1 MILDIGDGWAVALSV
16 ATWIG
21 VSFAVGWWGARWP
34 DARLEADGPFTR
46 LRGWER
52 SGAWWQRH
60 LRVQRWKDRLP
71 EAGAFFGG
79 TAKRHLPSR
88 SDQGLEAFRR
98 ETVRAERVHWL
109 ILASTPVH
117 LLWCR
122 PTVALGM
129 VAYGLVFNVPF
140 IIVQRANRGRLDRIL
155 SRRRRR

>member
-1 MILDIGDGWAVALSV
+1 MIVDLGDGAAVALSV
-16 ATWIG
+16 ATWVA
-21 VSFAVGWWGARWP
+21 VSFAIGWWATRWP
-34 DARLEADGPFTR
+34 DDRLVSEGPFTR
-46 LRGWER
+46 LRGWEAG
-52 SGAWWQRH
+52 GAFWQRR

-79 TAKRHLPSR
+79 AAKRRLPSR
-88 SDQGLEAFRR
+88 SDEGLEAFRR

-122 PTVALGM
+122 PTVFAGM
-129 VAYGLVFNVPF
+129 VLYGVVFNVPF
-140 IIVQRANRGRLDRIL
+140 IVVQRANRGRLERIL